1 MALSRFC
8 EPFLFSRTRKTVR
21 SLKKKRSEIIGA
33 RRSSCSRHF
42 QGAFLGGGY
51 PGLKP
56 CMCTARYRV
65 LPRSSSSSSSFSTSL
80 DARNAPI
87 ANYVQ
92 RSRTRTRTR
101 TIGEVPILRCTHTKP
116 WASEVGGCASR
127 SRPPFLATGFLW
139 LILAGA
145 CNGG

>member
-80 DARNAPI
+80 DAGNAPI
-87 ANYVQ
+87 ANNVQ
-92 RSRTRTRTR
+92 RSRTRTRTTTRTRTR
-101 TIGEVPILRCTHTKP
+101 TIGGGAHTIQP
-116 WASEVGGCASR
+116 TPLQQLARLESSIGF
-127 SRPPFLATGFLW
+127 RP
-139 LILAGA
+139 AGDTRRIRMPLY
-145 CNGG
+145 

>member
-56 CMCTARYRV
+56 CMCTARNRV

-80 DARNAPI
+80 DAGNAPI
-87 ANYVQ
+87 ANNVQ
-92 RSRTRTRTR
+92 RSRTRTRTTTR
-101 TIGEVPILRCTHTKP
+101 TIWGVPYTAPNTYKQLPSSPQRPANSKP
-116 WASEVGGCASR
+116 KTA
-127 SRPPFLATGFLW
+127 LALQNR
-139 LILAGA
+139 L
-145 CNGG
+145 